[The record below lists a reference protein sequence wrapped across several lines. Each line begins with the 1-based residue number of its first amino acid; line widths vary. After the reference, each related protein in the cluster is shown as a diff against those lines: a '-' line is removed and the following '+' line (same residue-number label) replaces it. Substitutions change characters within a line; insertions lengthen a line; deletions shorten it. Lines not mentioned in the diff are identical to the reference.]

1 MRRRYGD
8 YLYDQDENEKAIKEC
23 WCGVGVR
30 CRYVH
35 TIGFV
40 EPSYVIRKFLDAQR
54 MPQLA
59 EYLEALHEQGL
70 ANSEHTTLLINC
82 YSKLNK
88 QEKLKEFVYADKD
101 SNRLD
106 AR

>member
-1 MRRRYGD
+1 M
-8 YLYDQDENEKAIKEC
+8 
-23 WCGVGVR
+23 GVR

-106 AR
+106 TR

>member
-1 MRRRYGD
+1 M
-8 YLYDQDENEKAIKEC
+8 I
-23 WCGVGVR
+23 
-30 CRYVH
+30 
-35 TIGFV
+35 

-59 EYLEALHEQGL
+59 EYLEALHKQGL

-88 QEKLKEFVYADKD
+88 QEKLKEFVYSDEDGDGFD
-101 SNRLD
+101 SS
-106 AR
+106 